1 MHAICALFSLNIGFT
16 MSIEEF
22 ESLALTLCIG
32 GLILF
37 MCFIMWDL
45 AKRSKAGRF
54 GTFILFVALGIGLLG
69 FIIKTVLVEVI
80 N

>member
-1 MHAICALFSLNIGFT
+1 MA
-16 MSIEEF
+16 IEEF
-22 ESLALTLCIG
+22 ENIALTICVG

-54 GTFILFVALGIGLLG
+54 GSFILFSALGVGLLG
-69 FIIKTVLVEVI
+69 FVIKTVMVEVI
-80 N
+80 NK

>member
-1 MHAICALFSLNIGFT
+1 MT
-16 MSIEEF
+16 TEEF
-22 ESLALTLCIG
+22 ENIALIVCVG

-45 AKRSKAGRF
+45 AKSSKAGRF
-54 GTFILFVALGIGLLG
+54 GTFILFIALGVGLLG
-69 FIIKTVLVEVI
+69 FVIKTVLVEVI